1 MYVFVFPPL
10 PPSPFPPSPPQKKLS
25 QDVTLVWSHS
35 QCLQQTYDREIS
47 WASLSLQY
55 VLQVLKVL
63 RIFFIWKVCFLLPCL
78 QQKWYIWFKVLVM
91 SDYSAVWEGNHHY
104 SVFCYLFCMQPWHCS
119 TGLTVCDLM
128 VFPVWPCHATTI
140 TMVAWLQ
147 NKKDENQNWYA
158 DVSSTI
164 LDTQPLA
171 EGYGVGIGL
180 QAYWSQV
187 LLLPLATPWLAKNLA
202 VLQTVRFLLQ
212 QIKSLGWIDKFCFL
226 PYLYSQNKSYFHSAI
241 KDKCYALGTELIL
254 PRLVQKI
261 DLQG

>member
-1 MYVFVFPPL
+1 MFVFPSL
-10 PPSPFPPSPPQKKLS
+10 PPSPFPPLPPQKKLS

-128 VFPVWPCHATTI
+128 VFPVWPCHVTTI

-171 EGYGVGIGL
+171 EGYGVEWNRSSGL
-180 QAYWSQV
+180 LKSSPTTASCHS
-187 LLLPLATPWLAKNLA
+187 LAGEELGCLADCE
-202 VLQTVRFLLQ
+202 
-212 QIKSLGWIDKFCFL
+212 ISLTA
-226 PYLYSQNKSYFHSAI
+226 NKI
-241 KDKCYALGTELIL
+241 I
-254 PRLVQKI
+254 RLNW
-261 DLQG
+261 